1 MPEKDQDRLQKLAQ
15 ITPRQADNK
24 AIPAAPKGSHM
35 SPCESHSF
43 TKHELI
49 VRLTRCIGKTLAEI
63 DSAGVLNGKARNKG
77 FVGNVIEQSVL
88 GYPADSSQRP
98 DLVVNGVETELKS
111 TGIITD
117 KGDYEFQAKE
127 PMSITAVS
135 PETIASEQFA
145 TSHFWRKLEHLLL
158 VYYFYAGRDVPYADF
173 TIRGFEFHEWDNEDV
188 EVLESDWTLVRDFIA
203 QIQHRSSSKA
213 ECEAQYPRISSE
225 LNRQLMYTDTS
236 PKWPNRPRFRLKRRV
251 VTSLV
256 QTHFGMRGETLPE
269 DYSTFSEIDAKCHD
283 LAVRNAGKTVSEL
296 MQELDIRPPKD
307 GVSKGV
313 AETIVVR
320 LFGGTSRKMADVE
333 LFDRIGLLP
342 KSIVLTKSGRRT
354 EDMKLLRIDFGEIAD
369 PRQRFE
375 DSSFRDYF
383 AQNQILLILFEEPGH
398 DCPFGENR
406 FVGFARLW
414 FDDDFIEEAVH
425 PVWRRLRHLVR
436 GGQLRDIVET
446 DKDGCPRV
454 NKKSGTVRSAPNF
467 PKSRDGIVF
476 VRGTG
481 RDATDKVEL
490 VNGISMYRQNL
501 WIKGSYL
508 AERVAGMNML

>member
-1 MPEKDQDRLQKLAQ
+1 
-15 ITPRQADNK
+15 
-24 AIPAAPKGSHM
+24 M
-35 SPCESHSF
+35 SPATSHSF

-63 DSAGVLNGKARNKG
+63 DSAGVLSGKSRNKG

-88 GYPADSSQRP
+88 GYPADSNQRP

-135 PETIASEQFA
+135 PETIVGEDFV
-145 TSHFWRKLEHLLL
+145 TSHFWKKLEHLLL
-158 VYYFYAGRDVPYADF
+158 VYYFYAGRDIPYADF
-173 TIRGFEFHEWDNEDV
+173 VIKGFEFHEWDDDDV
-188 EVLESDWTLVRDFIA
+188 DVLKADWTLVRDFIA
-203 QIQHRSSSKA
+203 QAQRQSSTQA

-256 QTHFGMRGETLPE
+256 QEHFGMRSEALPE
-269 DYSTFSEIDAKCHD
+269 DYATFSEIDAKCHD

-296 MQELDIRPPKD
+296 MQELGIPLPKD
-307 GVSKGV
+307 GINKGV
-313 AETIVVR
+313 AEAIVVR
-320 LFGGTSRKMADVE
+320 MFGGTSRKMADVE

-342 KSIVLTKSGRRT
+342 KSIVLTMKGGRT

-369 PRQRFE
+369 PHQRFE
-375 DSSFRDYF
+375 DSSFMDYF
-383 AQNQILLILFEEPGH
+383 AQNQVLLILFEEPGH
-398 DCPFGENR
+398 DRPFGENR

-414 FDDDFIEEAVH
+414 FDDKFIEEAVR
-425 PVWRRLRHLVR
+425 PVWRRMRQLVR
-436 GGQLRDIVET
+436 GHQLRDVVET
-446 DKDGCPRV
+446 DKDGRPRI
-454 NKKSGTVRSAPNF
+454 NKKSRTVRSAPNF
-467 PKSRDGIVF
+467 PKSKDGIVF

-481 RDATDKVEL
+481 SDATDKVEV
-490 VNGISMYRQNL
+490 VNGIPMYRQNL

-508 AERVAGMNML
+508 AKRVAGMNML